1 MQPVQHIDATRDY
14 KQLMAKATQLW
25 LDKIDAGHFHRDWV
39 L

>member
-25 LDKIDAGHFHRDWV
+25 LDKNWRRPLSSW